1 MRRRRPPAPGRAP
14 RPAPARGA
22 PPAARPPDGGNMGAR
37 VLYQPKPEIPE
48 QLRHRSLELA
58 ALARFHIAADGSA
71 QVELVEPTPDPDLN
85 RSLMETLKKWRVF
98 AGRRNDEPGAPTL
111 APLLPLSL
119 R

>member
-22 PPAARPPDGGNMGAR
+22 PPAAARPDGGNMGAR

-48 QLRHRSLELA
+48 QLRRRSLELA
-58 ALARFHIAADGSA
+58 ALARFRIAADGSA

-85 RSLMETLKKWRVF
+85 RSLMETLTKWRF
-98 AGRRNDEPGAPTL
+98 FPGGGDGKPRASSP
-111 APLLPLSL
+111 AI

>member
-37 VLYQPKPEIPE
+37 VLSQPKPEIPE
-48 QLRHRSLELA
+48 QLRRRSLELA

-85 RSLMETLKKWRVF
+85 RSLMETLKKWRF
-98 AGRRNDEPGAPTL
+98 FPELRNGKPVASTL
-111 APLLPLSL
+111 DIRIPISV